1 MGINLTPHKTC
12 TFDCIYCQL
21 GKTTVKTRE
30 RKEYISIAE
39 ITEELKNWLQN
50 NPCEINNPR
59 FITLSGSG
67 EPTLNFKIADLIK
80 EVKKITAVP
89 VAIITNASLL
99 ISPLV
104 RQELQGIDLIVPSL
118 DAVTQAVFEK
128 IDRPLE
134 GIAVA
139 GIIDGLIALK
149 KEHKG
154 QIWLEVMLV
163 RGVNDDLRQIKKLK
177 EAVEKINPDKVQL
190 NSPVRST
197 AEPNILPVDRKK
209 LKKIK
214 EILGE
219 KCEII

>member
-1 MGINLTPHKTC
+1 LGINLTPHKTC